1 MCQIRM
7 FPFSHRFPPGHA
19 ETPLRARGT
28 RRKYPLCRLSQ
39 SSLGGSPHFVGGLS
53 GALTC
58 FWPRPHFAHS
68 LCRSLR
74 AGERKRL
81 RARERGERGERGER
95 SVGRPQG
102 DQGLAQEEARVPS
115 ALA

>member
-28 RRKYPLCRLSQ
+28 RRKYPLCRSSQ

-74 AGERKRL
+74 AGDDH
-81 RARERGERGERGER
+81 A
-95 SVGRPQG
+95 
-102 DQGLAQEEARVPS
+102 A
-115 ALA
+115 